1 MFGKKTASGMGIGP
15 AVMCPGAFQ
24 LLPGASVKGRRLRRK
39 RLLAPPG
46 TIEAQSLALQRVGAQ
61 LRRVTTLRLSADSR
75 ERLGILRRI
84 TGQHIK
90 AECCVAQTTGNRTH
104 NVAVCG

>member
-1 MFGKKTASGMGIGP
+1 GILDKNSSLG
-15 AVMCPGAFQ
+15 FQ
-24 LLPGASVKGRRLRRK
+24 LLPGAAVKGRRLLGK

-46 TIEAQSLALQRVGAQ
+46 TIEAQSPAPQRVGAQ
-61 LRRVTTLRLSADSR
+61 LRRVTTLRLSADAR

-90 AECCVAQTTGNRTH
+90 AKRSVAHTTRNRTH